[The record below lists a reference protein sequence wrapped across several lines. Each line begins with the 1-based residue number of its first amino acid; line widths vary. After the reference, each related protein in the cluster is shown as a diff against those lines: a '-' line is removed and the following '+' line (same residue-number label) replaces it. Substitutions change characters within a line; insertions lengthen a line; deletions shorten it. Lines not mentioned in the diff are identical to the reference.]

1 MPHNNMRERLRAASG
16 DERGVEHFGEPRV
29 RSAFRPSARERL
41 LAELSSA
48 GMILLI
54 FIALMVVLGL
64 ASVAIRNF

>member
-16 DERGVEHFGEPRV
+16 DEHGVEHFGEPRL
-29 RSAFRPSARERL
+29 RSAVHPSARERL

-54 FIALMVVLGL
+54 LIALMVVLSV
-64 ASVAIRNF
+64 ASVAMRNF